1 VKSRLL
7 VLRRASVIL
16 LVLWTAL
23 LVVGF
28 LQRRFRQAPQTEPVE
43 AETPAKEGLGQPV
56 RVHKGFVY
64 SDTLGIEPNFRIAA
78 REAVEFASGVY
89 EFSDV
94 QVSLYHE
101 GRVVYGLVADRLKFD
116 PTSHEAETSGRAEVS
131 LQGGIALRAAG
142 FKFGGKERVL
152 QSQGPATFAGP
163 GWGGLA
169 GGARCS
175 LEKDTI
181 ELTGGTSVSWRGS
194 GAAGEPSWVLLA
206 PRLLYDRK
214 VATIAFNDGLT
225 VLRGRMRARTA
236 RAELQL
242 SGPEGELRA
251 ATLGGPVRL
260 DGVLDDGSNVEATA
274 GTTVIES
281 LPAGRY
287 RLTAEPAAETGWVS
301 VKWADRAAGWR
312 DFTAWR
318 LVGEGSRTAWEW
330 LEGQGL
336 ACASDL
342 AKDSDPRRLA
352 ADRMRLVFDHGQAS
366 AVVATEA
373 VRIETG
379 DEWAE
384 GGELQ
389 FALATRTFVLRPAA
403 GKRVALGAPGS
414 RSWCDRLEGAE
425 GGDVVARGQVTGTL
439 ERAGAPGKE
448 TTPMR
453 FAAAS
458 ATASDSGARLVLE
471 GDARLWQG
479 QRLVRAD
486 RLEYDRAGD
495 VVTGE
500 GGILTTART
509 APAGGKPGQVEIRAR
524 KLRYDRPAGVATYE
538 GDVVLD
544 DGQAQAMCQSLVA
557 TLDGNGVL
565 ELANLDGG
573 VTVRDRASAR
583 VLSGQKARMLVP
595 EGLFEIWGKPVL
607 VKEPGGDQVKAEH
620 LEWHRGSNTV
630 VVLGAE
636 DNPSETLYHPHQP
649 SPTPGPRGRKP

>member
-1 VKSRLL
+1 MRSRLL

-23 LVVGF
+23 LVAAF
-28 LQRRFRQAPQTEPVE
+28 LQRRFKQAPQTEPVE
-43 AETPAKEGLGQPV
+43 AEALAKEGLGQPV

-101 GRVVYGLVADRLKFD
+101 GQVAYGLVADRLRFD

-194 GAAGEPSWVLLA
+194 GTAGEPSWILLA

-214 VATIAFNDGLT
+214 VATIAFDDGLT

-287 RLTAEPAAETGWVS
+287 RLTAEPADETGWVS
-301 VKWADRAAGWR
+301 VKWADRTAGWR

-318 LVGEGSRTAWEW
+318 LVGEGSRTEWEW

-373 VRIETG
+373 VRVETG

-414 RSWCDRLEGAE
+414 HSWCDRLEGAE

-439 ERAGAPGKE
+439 ERAGERGKE

-524 KLRYDRPAGVATYE
+524 RLRYDRPAGVATYE

-544 DGQAQAMCQSLVA
+544 DGQAQATCQSLVA
-557 TLDGNGVL
+557 TLDGNGAL

-607 VKEPGGDQVKAEH
+607 VKEPGGDQVKADH

-649 SPTPGPRGRKP
+649 SPTPGQRRRKP

>member
-1 VKSRLL
+1 MKSRLL
-7 VLRRASVIL
+7 ILRRASVIL

-23 LVVGF
+23 LVAAF
-28 LQRRFRQAPQTEPVE
+28 LQRRFKQAPQTEPVE
-43 AETPAKEGLGQPV
+43 AEEQAKEGLGQPV

-101 GRVVYGLVADRLKFD
+101 GQVAYGLVADRLKFD

-194 GAAGEPSWVLLA
+194 GTAGEPSWILLA

-301 VKWADRAAGWR
+301 VKWADRTAGWR

-318 LVGEGSRTAWEW
+318 LVGEGSRTEWEW

-439 ERAGAPGKE
+439 ERAGERGKE

-509 APAGGKPGQVEIRAR
+509 APAGGKPGEVEIRAR

-557 TLDGNGVL
+557 TLDGNGAL

-607 VKEPGGDQVKAEH
+607 VKEPGGDQVKADH

>member
-16 LVLWTAL
+16 LVLWVAV
-23 LVVGF
+23 LVAAF
-28 LQRRFRQAPQTEPVE
+28 LQRRFKQAPQMEPVE
-43 AETPAKEGLGQPV
+43 SEAPAKEGLGQPV
-56 RVHKGFVY
+56 RVHKGFIY

-78 REAVEFASGVY
+78 REAVEFASGLY

-142 FKFGGKERVL
+142 FKFGGKERL
-152 QSQGPATFAGP
+152 LESQGPATFAGP

-169 GGARCS
+169 GGVRCS
-175 LEKDTI
+175 LDKDTL
-181 ELTGGTSVSWRGS
+181 ELTDGTSVSWRGS
-194 GAAGEPSWVLLA
+194 GTGAEPALILLA
-206 PRLLYDRK
+206 PRLLYNRN
-214 VATIAFNDGLT
+214 VATIEFNDGLT
-225 VLRGRMRARTA
+225 VLRGRMRVRTA
-236 RAELQL
+236 QAGFQL
-242 SGPEGELRA
+242 SGPEGELRS
-251 ATLGGPVRL
+251 ATLGGPVYL
-260 DGVLDDGSNVEATA
+260 DGVLDDGSNVDAIA

-281 LPAGRY
+281 LPEGRY

-301 VKWADRAAGWR
+301 VKWADRAVGWR

-336 ACASDL
+336 ACANDL
-342 AKDSDPRRLA
+342 AKGSDPRRLA

-403 GKRVALGAPGS
+403 GQRVALGAPGS

-439 ERAGAPGKE
+439 ERAGILGENTRPI
-448 TTPMR
+448 R

-458 ATASDSGARLVLE
+458 ATASDNGAHLVLE

-479 QRLVRAD
+479 ERLVRAD
-486 RLEYDRAGD
+486 RLEYDRTHD
-495 VVTGE
+495 IVTGE
-500 GGILTTART
+500 GGILTTTRT
-509 APAGGKPGQVEIRAR
+509 AATEGKPGEVEIRAR

-544 DGQAQAMCQSLVA
+544 DGQARATCQSLVA
-557 TLDGNGVL
+557 TLDGNGAV

-583 VLSGQKARMLVP
+583 VLSGQKARMLVS

-607 VKEPGGDQVKAEH
+607 VKEPGGNQVKADH
-620 LEWHRGSNTV
+620 LEWHRDSNTV
-630 VVLGAE
+630 VVLGAG

>member
-1 VKSRLL
+1 MKSRLL

-23 LVVGF
+23 LVAAF
-28 LQRRFRQAPQTEPVE
+28 LQRRFKQAPQAEPAE
-43 AETPAKEGLGQPV
+43 AEAPAKEGLGQPV

-101 GRVVYGLVADRLKFD
+101 GRVAYGLVADRLRFD

-142 FKFGGKERVL
+142 FKFGGKDRVL
-152 QSQGPATFAGP
+152 LSQGPATFAGP

-175 LEKDTI
+175 LERDTI

-194 GAAGEPSWVLLA
+194 GPAGEPSWILLA

-214 VATIAFNDGLT
+214 VATIAFDDGLT

-301 VKWADRAAGWR
+301 VKWADRTAGWR

-318 LVGEGSRTAWEW
+318 LVGEGSRTEWEW

-366 AVVATEA
+366 AVVATDA
-373 VRIETG
+373 VRVETG

-439 ERAGAPGKE
+439 ERAGGRGKE

-486 RLEYDRAGD
+486 RLEYDRAND

-509 APAGGKPGQVEIRAR
+509 APAGGKPGEVEIRAR
-524 KLRYDRPAGVATYE
+524 KLRYDRLAGVATYE

-557 TLDGNGVL
+557 TLDGKGAL

-583 VLSGQKARMLVP
+583 VLSGQRARMLVP

-607 VKEPGGDQVKAEH
+607 VKEPGGDQVKADH

>member
-1 VKSRLL
+1 MKSRLL
-7 VLRRASVIL
+7 VLRRASVVL

-23 LVVGF
+23 LVAAF
-28 LQRRFRQAPQTEPVE
+28 LQRRFKQAPQTEPVE
-43 AETPAKEGLGQPV
+43 AEAPAKEGLGQPV

-101 GRVVYGLVADRLKFD
+101 GQVAYGLVADRLKFD

-194 GAAGEPSWVLLA
+194 GTAGEPSWILLA

-301 VKWADRAAGWR
+301 VKWADRTAGWR

-342 AKDSDPRRLA
+342 AKDSDPRHLS

-366 AVVATEA
+366 AVVATED

-379 DEWAE
+379 DEWAQ

-439 ERAGAPGKE
+439 ERAGERGKE

-509 APAGGKPGQVEIRAR
+509 AQAGGKPGQVEIRAR
-524 KLRYDRPAGVATYE
+524 KLRYDRSAGVATYE

-557 TLDGNGVL
+557 TLDGNGAL

-583 VLSGQKARMLVP
+583 VLSGQRARMLVP

-607 VKEPGGDQVKAEH
+607 VKEPGGDQVKADH